1 MSGLPPGWQ
10 GATGLPGLVPP
21 PQVAP
26 APGTEPLPDDLR
38 RGLGEPESLP
48 VDPQAGRGSTVST
61 PIPEPGRGVGGPAG
75 TITYNIGGEGPVAPP
90 TGFAG
95 ATSKP
100 VLPSV
105 TVGDFTPAVPAPG
118 ERSQRLDG
126 LAGEVAGRTKVR
138 LGGALDGRHLGDAAQ
153 EYGEDKPVIDAE
165 TGKVITVKVKDKK
178 TGAVTERPYDH
189 VHEVDDAT
197 NGLESDITSLEK
209 KLKHEKLV
217 GKPRPEGSIADAE
230 ALLQKMKTL
239 RDFIRSIVPRGARAS
254 WNRPVQ

>member
-1 MSGLPPGWQ
+1 M
-10 GATGLPGLVPP
+10 
-21 PQVAP
+21 
-26 APGTEPLPDDLR
+26 
-38 RGLGEPESLP
+38 
-48 VDPQAGRGSTVST
+48 
-61 PIPEPGRGVGGPAG
+61 
-75 TITYNIGGEGPVAPP
+75 
-90 TGFAG
+90 
-95 ATSKP
+95 
-100 VLPSV
+100 
-105 TVGDFTPAVPAPG
+105 
-118 ERSQRLDG
+118 
-126 LAGEVAGRTKVR
+126 
-138 LGGALDGRHLGDAAQ
+138 
-153 EYGEDKPVIDAE
+153 
-165 TGKVITVKVKDKK
+165 K